1 MENSIELR
9 NLTKHFGSKT
19 ALDGLTMRME
29 GGVFGLLGRKDA
41 GKSTLLRI
49 LATLLRADAGEA
61 LVCGVPVKR
70 AGAVRAVTGYLPENF
85 SRYGNMRV
93 REGMDYLGALSGL
106 DTRTRQA
113 RTAQLL
119 ERVGLEG
126 EMDTRVRKL
135 SDGMLRRLGVAQALM
150 HDPCVLLMDEPTA
163 GLAPEERGCL
173 RGLLAE
179 TAVDR
184 LVVLASETVDDV
196 EAICERVAILE
207 CGRLRYLGTA
217 KELVRRA
224 EGKVFL
230 AELPEGALAEFKR
243 RYQVVSVVEHGERC
257 VARFLDPEG
266 APGLGRV
273 DRPGLKDAYLLCAG
287 GGEAA

>member
-1 MENSIELR
+1 M
-9 NLTKHFGSKT
+9 
-19 ALDGLTMRME
+19 
-29 GGVFGLLGRKDA
+29 DA
-41 GKSTLLRI
+41 
-49 LATLLRADAGEA
+49 
-61 LVCGVPVKR
+61 
-70 AGAVRAVTGYLPENF
+70 
-85 SRYGNMRV
+85 
-93 REGMDYLGALSGL
+93 
-106 DTRTRQA
+106 
-113 RTAQLL
+113 
-119 ERVGLEG
+119 
-126 EMDTRVRKL
+126 RVRKL
-135 SDGMLRRLGVAQALM
+135 SGGMLRRLGVAQALM

-196 EAICERVAILE
+196 AAICERVAILE

-266 APGLGRV
+266 APGLGRA